1 MKIHFYRNYTSILN
15 IFTKKQLNMNESMSI
30 HGFINIFIVVMEN
43 AVFSLLNIFPL
54 FFQKYIVNKIRTF
67 KIIVNYER
75 NITNL

>member
-1 MKIHFYRNYTSILN
+1 
-15 IFTKKQLNMNESMSI
+15 MNESMSF

-43 AVFSLLNIFPL
+43 AVFSLLNIFSPI
-54 FFQKYIVNKIRTF
+54 FQKYIVNKIRSF